1 MWRIR
6 LKVTSGHK
14 GFSYDDIANRFTG
27 GFVIGAAICSVS
39 LELRDRVEVNSTVKT
54 EQDVWAINFCSE
66 AGVLR

>member
-54 EQDVWAINFCSE
+54 EQDV
-66 AGVLR
+66 